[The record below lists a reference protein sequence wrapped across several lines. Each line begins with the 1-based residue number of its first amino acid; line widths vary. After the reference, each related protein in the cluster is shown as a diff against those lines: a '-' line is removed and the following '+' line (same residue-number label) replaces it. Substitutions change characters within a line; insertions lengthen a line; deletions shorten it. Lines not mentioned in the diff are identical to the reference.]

1 MVGIAQLVSASDC
14 GSEGR
19 GFESHYPP
27 HFYTGLSPSGKA
39 QDFDSCIP
47 MVRIHLAQPFCLAN
61 TGVSPRGK
69 ASDSGSDIPRVQ
81 ILPPQPA
88 DLEGSYRLSGAN
100 LIQIIFCQHSAG
112 RVPANKFIPHTG
124 VSPRGKA
131 SDSGSDIPRVQILPP
146 QPDSVRNV
154 KRFGPFPFSP
164 QKRGSRL
171 RRDVFN

>member
-81 ILPPQPA
+81 ILPPQPNGFEPQQIRA
-88 DLEGSYRLSGAN
+88 LTLVGVRILFVPRWNRDDFCRSTTWSGFRSKSLSCLSGVHFA
-100 LIQIIFCQHSAG
+100 IKRDIIFGESAWSG
-112 RVPANKFIPHTG
+112 NRAVPLTK
-124 VSPRGKA
+124 SGK
-131 SDSGSDIPRVQILPP
+131 
-146 QPDSVRNV
+146 
-154 KRFGPFPFSP
+154 
-164 QKRGSRL
+164 
-171 RRDVFN
+171 